1 MNNNER
7 MIWLAGL
14 VLLAFYSLNQ
24 NNQISDLEVLYE
36 SNVLR
41 TNIQSS
47 HINELHTKVIEHKEA
62 SYERGF
68 IDGESRAMLS
78 LIQGKPL
85 HDYADGYHAA
95 LSQFNLSDVQPSEE

>member
-1 MNNNER
+1 M
-7 MIWLAGL
+7 
-14 VLLAFYSLNQ
+14 
-24 NNQISDLEVLYE
+24 
-36 SNVLR
+36 R

-47 HINELHTKVIEHKEA
+47 HIDELNAKIIEHKEV
-62 SYERGF
+62 SYQRGF
-68 IDGESRAMLS
+68 TDGESRAMLS